1 MVELEL
7 NDVIYKVFKILNL
20 LLRYSSEVIWNIY
33 LVYVLLIFYFI
44 YGIFVGM
51 WYFVLGLKLLEVFFI
66 GGVIFW
72 CLYLEIEIL

>member
-1 MVELEL
+1 M
-7 NDVIYKVFKILNL
+7 KILVSWWGYLNL
-20 LLRYSSEVIWNIY
+20 LLWNVIKVIWNIN

-44 YGIFVGM
+44 YGIFVGI